1 MEIFISALMGEL
13 ISRSVSSII
22 NKYSKP
28 PAEAVEAGLERILLR
43 GQVIIDEAMGRHI
56 TNHGMLQQ
64 LSMLRYA
71 MYQGYYV
78 LDTFRCQ
85 AHKEEEN
92 NLAVSQSGVVSNFRY
107 AQRLCLSRSN
117 NKRTAQGLEEALDS
131 LRSMILDASEM
142 VRFLTTYP
150 RLHRQPYSMHLL
162 LGKCMFARQRE
173 TELVMDFLLCTQP
186 STGSLG
192 GFDVLPIV
200 GPDSVGKSTLVAHVC
215 EDERVRDCFSQIVSF
230 RHDSFRV
237 QDIAALGGTCA
248 LRHENNG
255 RLLIVVDIVGDLYE
269 DLWEILCS
277 LCRQSTIS
285 GSKIIITSRSDKIT
299 KLGTT
304 QTLVLKHLSHEAYWY
319 FFKVITFG
327 STDPEMHPRLVYLA
341 MEIAELLNGNLIE
354 ANVAACVLRANFDI
368 KFWCKVLAFRRA
380 YLQNQLCKFGE
391 HPCEPV
397 KENRPMYLQR
407 LGRAT
412 EDVLVHGINQTCCSE
427 EELPNITNVD
437 VWYGNTRPQGIFK
450 ALAWKSRIPPYHC
463 YIQTCEIRELQAR
476 AVKRKRPLMNASIR
490 HV

>member
-28 PAEAVEAGLERILLR
+28 PAQAVEAGLERILLR

-85 AHKEEEN
+85 AYQEEEN
-92 NLAVSQSGVVSNFRY
+92 FQSRDGQVPDNISSPASSALQHASLAGQVHVC
-107 AQRLCLSRSN
+107 A
-117 NKRTAQGLEEALDS
+117 
-131 LRSMILDASEM
+131 
-142 VRFLTTYP
+142 P
-150 RLHRQPYSMHLL
+150 
-162 LGKCMFARQRE
+162 
-173 TELVMDFLLCTQP
+173 ELVINFLLCTQP

-230 RHDSFRV
+230 RHDNFRV

-248 LRHENNG
+248 PRHENNG
-255 RLLIVVDIVGDLYE
+255 RLLIVVDIVGDLDE

-277 LCRQSTIS
+277 LCGQSTIS

-299 KLGTT
+299 KLRAT

-327 STDPEMHPRLVYLA
+327 STDPKMHPRLVYLA

-407 LGRAT
+407 LGKTT
-412 EDVLVHGINQTCCSE
+412 EDILVHGINQTCCSE
-427 EELPNITNVD
+427 EKLPNITNVD

-450 ALAWKSRIPPYHC
+450 ALSWKSRIPPYHS